1 MGISGS
7 PYLGQVMPR
16 RVRKVT
22 LYVCTLDGSIHA
34 TRAAAKTRASE
45 LEARAAPKKAPKRR
59 GSSWVGSVMRAI
71 EAGARDARTIRDK
84 TAVPSRLVHP
94 TLSNLRKRGL
104 VKGGAGTL
112 TLTREGK
119 KHLGALVPE

>member
-1 MGISGS
+1 MLDSVRAV
-7 PYLGQVMPR
+7 QVPR

-34 TRAAAKTRASE
+34 TKAAASTRASE
-45 LEARAAPKKAPKRR
+45 LEARAPSKSASRAR
-59 GSSWVGSVMRAI
+59 GGTWVGTVMRAI
-71 EAGARDARTIRDK
+71 EGGAKDARTIRES
-84 TAVPSRLVHP
+84 TSVPARLVHP

-112 TLTREGK
+112 TLTRNGK
-119 KHLGALVPE
+119 KHLTGLPA

>member
-1 MGISGS
+1 
-7 PYLGQVMPR
+7 MPR

-22 LYVCTLDGSIHA
+22 LYVCTVDGSIHQ
-34 TRAAAKTRASE
+34 TRAAAKARVAE
-45 LEARAAPKKAPKRR
+45 LDARAAPKKPARR
-59 GSSWVGSVMRAI
+59 GKSWVTSVMRAI
-71 EAGARDARTIRDK
+71 DTGARDARTIRDK
-84 TAVPSRLVHP
+84 TEVPARLVHP

-119 KHLGALVPE
+119 KRLVEFTTE

>member
-1 MGISGS
+1 
-7 PYLGQVMPR
+7 MPR

-34 TRAAAKTRASE
+34 TRAAAKARAAD
-45 LEARAAPKKAPKRR
+45 LEARVKSKATSRRR
-59 GSSWVGSVMRAI
+59 GASWVGNVLRAI
-71 EAGARDARTIRDK
+71 EAGAKDARTIRDK
-84 TAVPSRLVHP
+84 TPVPARLVHP

-112 TLTREGK
+112 SLTRKGK
-119 KHLGALVPE
+119 KHLAELAVE

>member
-1 MGISGS
+1 
-7 PYLGQVMPR
+7 MPR

-34 TRAAAKTRASE
+34 TRAGAKSRAAE
-45 LEARAAPKKAPKRR
+45 VEAREKPKKVAKRR
-59 GSSWVGSVMRAI
+59 GGSWVLSVLNAI
-71 EAGARDARTIRDK
+71 QSGAKDARTIRDK
-84 TAVPSRLVHP
+84 TEVPSRLVHP

-104 VKGGAGTL
+104 VKGKAGTL

-119 KHLGALVPE
+119 KHLETFSS

>member
-1 MGISGS
+1 
-7 PYLGQVMPR
+7 MPR

-34 TRAAAKTRASE
+34 TRGAAKSRAAE
-45 LEARAAPKKAPKRR
+45 LEARAKPKTGSKKR
-59 GSSWVGSVMRAI
+59 GASWVGSVMRAI
-71 EAGARDARTIRDK
+71 EGGARDARTIREK
-84 TAVPSRLVHP
+84 TPVPARLVHP

-112 TLTREGK
+112 SLTREGK
-119 KHLGALVPE
+119 KHLSALAPTSE

>member
-1 MGISGS
+1 
-7 PYLGQVMPR
+7 MPR

-22 LYVCTLDGSIHA
+22 LYVCTIDGSIHA
-34 TRAAAKTRASE
+34 TRAAAKSRAAD
-45 LEARAAPKKAPKRR
+45 LEARAKPKTAARKR
-59 GSSWVGSVMRAI
+59 GASWVGSVMRAI
-71 EAGARDARTIRDK
+71 ESGAKDARTIREK
-84 TAVPSRLVHP
+84 TPVPARLVHP

-119 KHLGALVPE
+119 RHLTTLVPNAE

>member
-1 MGISGS
+1 MNVH
-7 PYLGQVMPR
+7 LDAQADMPR

-22 LYVCTLDGSIHA
+22 LYVCTTDGSIHP
-34 TRAAAKTRASE
+34 TRAAARARAME
-45 LEARAAPKKAPKRR
+45 LEASERPRKASRKE
-59 GSSWVGSVMRAI
+59 GVSWVMSVMRAI
-71 EAGARDARTIRDK
+71 ESGAKDARSIREK
-84 TAVPSRLVHP
+84 TSVPPRLVHP

-119 KHLGALVPE
+119 KHLASPG

>member
-1 MGISGS
+1 M
-7 PYLGQVMPR
+7 PMPR

-34 TRAAAKTRASE
+34 TRSAAK
-45 LEARAAPKKAPKRR
+45 ARAADLESRAKPKKPAKKR
-59 GSSWVGSVMRAI
+59 GASWVGSVMRAI
-71 EAGARDARTIRDK
+71 ESGAKDARTIREK
-84 TAVPSRLVHP
+84 TPVPARLVHP

-112 TLTREGK
+112 SLTREGR
-119 KHLGALVPE
+119 KHLAELAAEP